1 MQTAYC
7 NTMECPQDL
16 VCTAQV
22 HLRMETAGV
31 VIPAFVVWITDCS
44 LVKAAYVII
53 RAVFCVQAE
62 RRGHV
67 ALFLIL
73 RTFSDNYIQLT
84 SLSEYF

>member
-31 VIPAFVVWITDCS
+31 VIPALVVWII
-44 LVKAAYVII
+44 LVKAAYVIV

-62 RRGHV
+62 RRAHV
-67 ALFLIL
+67 PLLLIL
-73 RTFSDNYIQLT
+73 RTFSDYYIQLT
-84 SLSEYF
+84 SISEHF